1 MKNDFD
7 FIKEKFDSDNISAP
21 DSINE
26 FKIMEMLENTE
37 PKRIKLYERRSFKA
51 TLSAVACLIIAL
63 GVFAVARITT
73 APRLIEQEGSAISTF
88 SSYDDIY
95 SIVKKSVYEDRIALY
110 GMSNKKGFT
119 LTDGVAVNESN
130 AGAVDVKSD
139 SFAET
144 YKQVENV
151 DEADIIKN
159 DGRYIYAVDQENNII
174 KIYEGEK
181 LISKIDDIERKNVSA
196 NAEENTTP
204 IEKIQNMYVKD
215 KYLVAETYCNSVNRL
230 LYNCITKIYI
240 YDLTDITSPKLVN
253 TFSQSGSEISSRMI
267 GSQLYLVTNTFINN
281 CKNADDCIIYTGEG
295 EEYTPVEPKNIGC
308 IDNAVEP
315 NYIIISSIDV
325 ENCKRTAQ
333 TKAIFGCGS
342 EIYCNENNMYILT
355 YNEKGSVVVK
365 ATLSRDEIKFT
376 DKADIGEGYV
386 NNQFSMDEYN
396 GYFRIATTDEKGN
409 NILVFDDKLN
419 KIGEIKGIAK
429 DEEIKAVRFMGDIAY
444 MITFEN
450 TDPLFIVDLSNEK
463 APKLLGSVEITGF
476 SSQLVPVDENTIL
489 GIGTESITDNNGDFR
504 NGTKL
509 ALFDVSDKTNPK
521 VLDSLFL
528 MNYESSAQYNHKAI
542 VVNKDKG
549 YYAMDFSVFADEGDR
564 YGAMTF
570 EIRDKKIVKT
580 NEFEINN
587 VLGYTMISMCRA
599 TFIDDTV
606 YVLDREANITSFE
619 YK

>member
-37 PKRIKLYERRSFKA
+37 AKRIKLYERRSFKA

-73 APRLIEQEGSAISTF
+73 APRLIEQEDSALSTF

-95 SIVKKSVYEDRIALY
+95 STVKKSVYKDRIALY
-110 GMSNKKGFT
+110 GMNNKKGFYS
-119 LTDGVAVNESN
+119 TDYIAVDES
-130 AGAVDVKSD
+130 ATGAVDIKSD

-174 KIYEGEK
+174 KIYEGKK

-253 TFSQSGSEISSRMI
+253 SFSQSGSEISSRMI

-295 EEYTPVEPKNIGC
+295 EEYTPVEPTNIGC
-308 IDNAVEP
+308 IDNSVEP

-396 GYFRIATTDEKGN
+396 GHFRIATTDEKGN

-450 TDPLFIVDLSNEK
+450 TDPLFIVDLSDEK

-489 GIGTESITDNNGDFR
+489 GIGEESITDKNGDFR

>member
-1 MKNDFD
+1 MNNDFD
-7 FIKEKFDSDNISAP
+7 FIKDKFDNDNITAP

-51 TLSAVACLIIAL
+51 TVSAVACLIIAF
-63 GVFAVARITT
+63 GVFAVARVAT
-73 APRLIEQEGSAISTF
+73 APKLIEHNDSALSTF
-88 SSYDDIY
+88 SSYDDIF
-95 SIVKKSVYEDRIALY
+95 STVKKSVYKDRITLY
-110 GMSNKKGFT
+110 GTNNKKDFD
-119 LTDGVAVNESN
+119 LTEDIAVDEL
-130 AGAVDVKSD
+130 ATGAVDVKSD

-144 YKQVENV
+144 YRQVENV

-181 LISKIDDIERKNVSA
+181 LISKIDDIERKNLSA

-204 IEKIQNMYVKD
+204 IERIQNMYVKD
-215 KYLVAETYCNSVNRL
+215 NHLVAETYCDSVNRL
-230 LYNCITKIYI
+230 LYSSITKIYI
-240 YDLTDITSPKLVN
+240 YDLTDITSPKLIN

-281 CKNADDCIIYTGEG
+281 CKNSDDCIIYTGEG
-295 EEYTPVEPKNIGC
+295 EEYTPVEPTNIGC

-355 YNEKGSVVVK
+355 YNEKGRVVVK

-450 TDPLFIVDLSNEK
+450 TDPLFVVDLSNPSE
-463 APKLLGSVEITGF
+463 PKLLGNVEITGF

-489 GIGTESITDNNGDFR
+489 GIGEESITDKNGDFVS
-504 NGTKL
+504 GTKL
-509 ALFDVSDKTNPK
+509 ALFDVTDKTKPK
-521 VLDSLFL
+521 VLDSVFFKD
-528 MNYESSAQYNHKAI
+528 YYSQAQYNHKAI

-549 YYAMDFSVFADEGDR
+549 YYAMAFSAFDDEGNR

-570 EIRDKKIVKT
+570 EIKDKKIVKT
-580 NEFEINN
+580 NEFVVDFKNDNFYTNRCTYIN
-587 VLGYTMISMCRA
+587 
-599 TFIDDTV
+599 DTI
-606 YVLDREANITSFE
+606 YILDNEANIYSFK
-619 YK
+619 Y

>member
-1 MKNDFD
+1 MNNDFD
-7 FIKEKFDSDNISAP
+7 FIKDKFDNDNITAP

-51 TLSAVACLIIAL
+51 TVSAVACLIIAF
-63 GVFAVARITT
+63 GVFAVARVATT
-73 APRLIEQEGSAISTF
+73 PKLIEHNDSALSTF

-95 SIVKKSVYEDRIALY
+95 STVKKSVYKDRITLY
-110 GMSNKKGFT
+110 GTNNKKDFD
-119 LTDGVAVNESN
+119 LTEDIAVDEL
-130 AGAVDVKSD
+130 ATGAVDVKSD

-181 LISKIDDIERKNVSA
+181 LISKIDDIERKNLSA

-204 IEKIQNMYVKD
+204 IERIQNMYVKD
-215 KYLVAETYCNSVNRL
+215 NYLVAETYCDSVNRL
-230 LYNCITKIYI
+230 LYSSITKIYI

-267 GSQLYLVTNTFINN
+267 GSQLYLVTNTFIYN
-281 CKNADDCIIYTGEG
+281 CKKADDCIIYTGEG
-295 EEYTPVEPKNIGC
+295 EEYTPVEPTNIGC

-325 ENCKRTAQ
+325 ENCRRTAQ

-342 EIYCNENNMYILT
+342 ELYCNENNMYILT
-355 YNEKGSVVVK
+355 YNEKGRVVVK

-450 TDPLFIVDLSNEK
+450 TDPLFVVDLSNPSE
-463 APKLLGSVEITGF
+463 PKLLGNVEITGF

-489 GIGTESITDNNGDFR
+489 GIGEESITDKNGDFVS
-504 NGTKL
+504 GTKL
-509 ALFDVSDKTNPK
+509 ALFDVTDKTKPK
-521 VLDSLFL
+521 VLDSVFFKD
-528 MNYESSAQYNHKAI
+528 YYSQAQYNHKAI

-549 YYAMDFSVFADEGDR
+549 YYAMAFSAFDDEGNR

-570 EIRDKKIVKT
+570 EIKDKKIVKT
-580 NEFEINN
+580 NEFVVDFKNDNFYTNRCTYIN
-587 VLGYTMISMCRA
+587 
-599 TFIDDTV
+599 DTI
-606 YVLDREANITSFE
+606 YILDNEANIYSFK
-619 YK
+619 Y